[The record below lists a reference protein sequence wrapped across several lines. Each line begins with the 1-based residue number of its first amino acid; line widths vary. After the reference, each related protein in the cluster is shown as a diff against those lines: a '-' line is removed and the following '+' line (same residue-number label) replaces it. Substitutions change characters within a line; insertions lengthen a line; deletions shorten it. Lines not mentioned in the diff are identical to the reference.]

1 MAKYLLKVSYSAEG
15 TKGLIKDGGTKRR
28 AMAQQLVQS
37 AGGKLEVFYF
47 AFGDCDAYAIADMP
61 DAVSGA
67 AASLAVNATGAV
79 SIKTTMLLTPEEM
92 DAAAKKTISYKP
104 PGS

>member
-1 MAKYLLKVSYSAEG
+1 MPKYLLKVSYSAEG
-15 TKGLIKDGGTKRR
+15 TKGLIKEGGSKRR
-28 AMAQQLVQS
+28 AAAQQLVQS

-92 DAAAKKTISYKP
+92 DAAAKKTISYRP

>member
-1 MAKYLLKVSYSAEG
+1 MPKYLLKVSYSAEG
-15 TKGLIKDGGTKRR
+15 TKGLIKEGGSKRR
-28 AMAQQLVQS
+28 AAAQQLVQS

-92 DAAAKKTISYKP
+92 DAAAKKTITYKP

>member
-1 MAKYLLKVSYSAEG
+1 MPKYLLKVSYSAEG
-15 TKGLIKDGGTKRR
+15 TKGLIKEGGSKRR
-28 AMAQQLVQS
+28 AAAQQLVQS